1 MRQYS
6 VLLVDDEE
14 SIRMTL
20 DRQMRKAGYIV
31 TLAENGEKA
40 MEVLRASNGGI
51 DIVVT
56 DLVMEG
62 MDGIQVLKNV
72 KQLRPEIHVMMLTG
86 YGSMQTVMEAMR
98 LGAYDYLLKPC
109 NQGELLL
116 RLTKCVERI
125 EMESHLRRHTSE
137 IEKMNRELL
146 FAVARY
152 QELEAVLR
160 KSMDDL
166 AANNQK
172 LQMIS
177 SLDGLTGIAN
187 RRYFDEYL
195 EREWSLAERNNLAM
209 SLIFIDVDYFKLFN
223 DVYGHQAGDDCLQ
236 QVARTINE
244 SLKRPADLSA
254 RYGGEEFVVLLP
266 GTEKAG
272 AVVLAEEIRLRVE
285 RLKISH
291 TSSSTHKDVTISLGV
306 GVMVPTRNLLSS
318 ELIKIADNA
327 LYKAKNS
334 GRNRVEVA

>member
-1 MRQYS
+1 MKPYS
-6 VLLVDDEE
+6 ILLVDDEE
-14 SIRMTL
+14 SIRLTL

-40 MEVLRASNGGI
+40 MEVLRAGNGII

-98 LGAYDYLLKPC
+98 FGAYDYLLKPC

-209 SLIFIDVDYFKLFN
+209 SLIFIDVDYFKPFN
-223 DVYGHQAGDDCLQ
+223 DVYGHQAGDDCLR
-236 QVARTINE
+236 QVACTINE
-244 SLKRPADLSA
+244 SLKRPADLAA

-285 RLKISH
+285 RLKIPH
-291 TSSSTHKDVTISLGV
+291 TSASAHKDVTISLGV
-306 GVMVPTRNLLSS
+306 GVMVPARNLLSS
-318 ELIKIADNA
+318 ELIKTADNA

-334 GRNRVEVA
+334 GRNRVEMA